1 MHGERPLI
9 ERPFQGRRRSSRRG
23 SRRPR
28 GQQSQGSRNESSQGP
43 QHPTLRANPFSEV
56 TDLLCRLPLSTL
68 LYRPEAAHLGD
79 LMWLCVRPGVRIKHV
94 HGIFKGRRERT
105 RTGQK
110 VPRFPAQPTL
120 SPDKPIPGSAEG
132 VNEKRQLSPGLS
144 PTSPIALVS
153 PLKYPRPG
161 AGILTRFPFDSGGT
175 EAASSERTS
184 PIS

>member
-1 MHGERPLI
+1 MVGLTNRSCFGGLGGFRFRNTHSPPEAPDPRPETTSDWREQTL
-9 ERPFQGRRRSSRRG
+9 RQAC
-23 SRRPR
+23 
-28 GQQSQGSRNESSQGP
+28 SQG
-43 QHPTLRANPFSEV
+43 L
-56 TDLLCRLPLSTL
+56 
-68 LYRPEAAHLGD
+68 
-79 LMWLCVRPGVRIKHV
+79 IKHV

-161 AGILTRFPFDSGGT
+161 AGILTRFPFDSGGP

>member
-1 MHGERPLI
+1 MTAARIRAQFPTSDGFGYQLKGCCRH
-9 ERPFQGRRRSSRRG
+9 PFVWASYNISRYIGRHSS
-23 SRRPR
+23 
-28 GQQSQGSRNESSQGP
+28 
-43 QHPTLRANPFSEV
+43 
-56 TDLLCRLPLSTL
+56 
-68 LYRPEAAHLGD
+68 
-79 LMWLCVRPGVRIKHV
+79 
-94 HGIFKGRRERT
+94 RERT

-153 PLKYPRPG
+153 PLRYPRPG